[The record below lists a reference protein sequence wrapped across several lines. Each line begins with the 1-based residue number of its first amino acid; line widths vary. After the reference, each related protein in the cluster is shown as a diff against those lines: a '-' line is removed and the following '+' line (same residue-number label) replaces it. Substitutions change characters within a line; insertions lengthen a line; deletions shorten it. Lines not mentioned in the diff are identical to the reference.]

1 MKRAGKLNE
10 FHGIT
15 SKTAKKRI
23 KKIAGLLFLL
33 PMLGGSVPSLVVD
46 GDDVPAGVVGVVG
59 GFGSTILKSI
69 VEQDMACSSSAEAFN
84 LGKN

>member
-1 MKRAGKLNE
+1 MKRAAKLDE
-10 FHGIT
+10 FRDIT
-15 SKTAKKRI
+15 SKTAKRI
-23 KKIAGLLFLL
+23 KKIVGLLFLL
-33 PMLGGSVPSLVVD
+33 PMLGASVPSLVVD

>member
-1 MKRAGKLNE
+1 MKRDGKLNE

-15 SKTAKKRI
+15 SKTAKRI
-23 KKIAGLLFLL
+23 KKIVGLLFLL
-33 PMLGGSVPSLVVD
+33 PMLGASVPSLVVD
-46 GDDVPAGVVGVVG
+46 GDDDSGVVGVVG

>member
-1 MKRAGKLNE
+1 
-10 FHGIT
+10 
-15 SKTAKKRI
+15 
-23 KKIAGLLFLL
+23 
-33 PMLGGSVPSLVVD
+33 MLGASVPSLVVD
-46 GDDVPAGVVGVVG
+46 GDDVPAGVVGVVA

>member
-10 FHGIT
+10 FHDIT
-15 SKTAKKRI
+15 STTAKRI
-23 KKIAGLLFLL
+23 KKIVGLLFLL
-33 PMLGGSVPSLVVD
+33 PMLGASVPSLVVD
-46 GDDVPAGVVGVVG
+46 GDDDSGVVGVVG